1 MNRDGVANQPGL
13 WALEVD
19 DRVGQRGLLLVSAS
33 GVRGR
38 GPGPGRYRCVSD
50 TDVDVSE
57 VII

>member
-1 MNRDGVANQPGL
+1 MNRDGVANEPGL
-13 WALEVD
+13 RALEDD

-38 GPGPGRYRCVSD
+38 GPGPGQYRCVSD